1 VVSFQGSE
9 FVLATS
15 CHAGCSFGF
24 RIIQAG
30 PCPSRNRDDGEDDA
44 PDAEP
49 DGGHGFVG
57 AQLVERAVG
66 AVHGLLESTPGL
78 GAVATTFM
86 AGVESIRRGH
96 SKPIGS
102 LTQMATIRLGITT
115 ETQDLSGAVV
125 ATSPVPALD
134 EKLVADALR
143 PFVGLIRQV
152 PPMYSALHHEG
163 RRLYELAREGRTVD
177 REPREVIVHA
187 IDVVSVALPDV
198 VLRVRCGKGT
208 YIRALAADLGKALG
222 CGATL
227 AALARTRVGP
237 YALEE
242 SVSWPD
248 VRDARHGAALWDRIL
263 PPDSALS
270 SLLPVRL
277 DARQARAFGHGQPV
291 DAPTGAAGHA
301 RVYGPGGDLLG
312 IGTIQGHLVRPER
325 LLHAD
330 PRRPSVLP
338 G

>member
-1 VVSFQGSE
+1 VSGRSASGVLPVEKGAGVTSFQ
-9 FVLATS
+9 VVAHLRRLLRAPK
-15 CHAGCSFGF
+15 AGHG
-24 RIIQAG
+24 G
-30 PCPSRNRDDGEDDA
+30 TLD
-44 PDAEP
+44 PDATGVLPILLGEATKLTP
-49 DGGHGFVG
+49 Y
-57 AQLVERAVG
+57 LVDMDKEYV
-66 AVHGLLESTPGL
+66 
-78 GAVATTFM
+78 
-86 AGVESIRRGH
+86 
-96 SKPIGS
+96 
-102 LTQMATIRLGITT
+102 ATIRLGITT

-198 VLRVRCGKGT
+198 VFRVRCGKGT